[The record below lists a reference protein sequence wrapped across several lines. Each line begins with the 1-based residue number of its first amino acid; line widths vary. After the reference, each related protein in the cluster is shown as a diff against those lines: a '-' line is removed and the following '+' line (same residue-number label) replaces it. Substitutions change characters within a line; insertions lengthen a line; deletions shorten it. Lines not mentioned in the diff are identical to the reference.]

1 LILCRSAL
9 ASDPATNSHQENRK
23 RVYLVQRGTRAVGGL
38 VVPFW
43 LPLKPFEPA
52 KVITLLKRPRL
63 ANSARLSK
71 YRNDNLWPRGG
82 CRSPHPVG
90 APAVRER
97 PRSIRVIAP
106 T

>member
-1 LILCRSAL
+1 M
-9 ASDPATNSHQENRK
+9 
-23 RVYLVQRGTRAVGGL
+23 YLVQRGTRAVGGL

-71 YRNDNLWPRGG
+71 YRNDNLWPSR
-82 CRSPHPVG
+82 RVPESP
-90 APAVRER
+90 
-97 PRSIRVIAP
+97 PRWCASCA
-106 T
+106 